1 MRKTLLVALLACAAA
16 PVAAQPPLDP
26 RDEDLVRALP
36 APEQVAVAG
45 DVVDAAMGAI
55 LDTPVGPIRD
65 AIEPGRRGSRA
76 GRDETLGDLAS
87 RDDPYFRD
95 RMRGEIAAAGAMIG
109 VLSDRLAVLAPVLRD
124 TVEDAERRIDAAV
137 RNRDNRPPY

>member
-26 RDEDLVRALP
+26 RDEDLIRSLP
-36 APEQVAVAG
+36 APEQVEVAG
-45 DVVDAAMGAI
+45 DVADAALGAI

-65 AIEPGRRGSRA
+65 AVDPGRRHRGD
-76 GRDETLGDLAS
+76 RDETLGDLAS

-95 RMRGEIAAAGAMIG
+95 RMRGEIAAASVMVN
-109 VLSDRLAVLAPVLRD
+109 VLADRLAVLAPVLRD
-124 TVEDAERRIDAAV
+124 TVEDAERRIDDAV
-137 RNRDNRPPY
+137 GRRGDRAPY